1 VESTND
7 SCETIVVYLVD
18 NIVISQIIRR
28 KMRFRIAVCL
38 TVAFLFLLSVGTLPA
53 ESANRITIVYD
64 AFGKSSSLKKD
75 WGFSAFIEYNGKR
88 ILFDTGN
95 NADTFAQN
103 LKALGVDL
111 KKLDFV
117 VISHRHGDHTSGL
130 SYLLSVNPTVK
141 IYAPKEGFGVFGAA
155 LPGTFYRKDESLPG
169 DMRYYDG
176 HPPEKMTFGTPWPGA
191 NFVWVDQ
198 LTEVAPGISLIS
210 TVSETPG
217 TLELR
222 ELSLAIKSP
231 KGVVLGVG
239 CSHPG
244 IEKILEASTAIDK
257 HVHLIFGGLHLVTTP
272 DPEIQ
277 RLVGALH
284 DQLKIDWMA
293 PGHCTGEPAFAAFH
307 KAFGDHYLYAGLGSV
322 IDIP

>member
-1 VESTND
+1 
-7 SCETIVVYLVD
+7 
-18 NIVISQIIRR
+18 
-28 KMRFRIAVCL
+28 MRFRIAVCL